1 MFIHFDVDKNG
12 ECDNCGNPG
21 AMMHMGVLHS
31 ERSLNLCSNCF
42 RALALAL
49 RHATRKLRIEDEL
62 Q

>member
-1 MFIHFDVDKNG
+1 
-12 ECDNCGNPG
+12 
-21 AMMHMGVLHS
+21 MHMGVLHA
-31 ERSLNLCSNCF
+31 ERSLNLCSMCF

>member
-1 MFIHFDVDKNG
+1 MFIHFDVDQSG
-12 ECDNCGNPG
+12 ECDNCGCPG
-21 AMMHMGVLHS
+21 AMMHMGVLHA
-31 ERSLNLCSNCF
+31 ERSLNLCSMCF

>member
-1 MFIHFDVDKNG
+1 MFIHFDVDKSE
-12 ECDNCGNPG
+12 ECDNCGCPG
-21 AMMHMGVLHS
+21 AMMHMAVLHS